1 MTYYRTNA
9 IRMNEKVLE
18 RWRSKVVL
26 CVCFILF
33 LIDVVLFFW
42 GGDATGVGEDME
54 ALGGEW
60 YWGCIM

>member
-33 LIDVVLFFW
+33 LIDFFW
-42 GGDATGVGEDME
+42 EGDATGVR
-54 ALGGEW
+54 GG
-60 YWGCIM
+60 YGGTGR